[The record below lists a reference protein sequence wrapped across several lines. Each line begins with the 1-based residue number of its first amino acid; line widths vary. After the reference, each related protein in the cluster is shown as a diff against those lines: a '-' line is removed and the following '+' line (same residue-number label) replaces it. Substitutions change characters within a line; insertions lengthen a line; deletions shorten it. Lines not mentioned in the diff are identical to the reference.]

1 MPTYQQLVQGKVP
14 EPFWQL
20 RNMKRAGYTYCGYV
34 GFSELLIEQFT
45 PKFLN
50 FKLVYQNYLQHNCN
64 LRHVKKVLLIFLAIS
79 L

>member
-34 GFSELLIEQFT
+34 GFSELLIEHTKIPEFQ
-45 PKFLN
+45 
-50 FKLVYQNYLQHNCN
+50 
-64 LRHVKKVLLIFLAIS
+64 IS
-79 L
+79 LSKLFVAQLQFKTC